1 MLRIHIGDDD
11 LSDDSSSSDD
21 EEASSKKDKHE
32 TRKKKHSQKNK
43 EQIDSI
49 EINMVGA
56 TVTLDT
62 IKDGF
67 KAIRNQ
73 QGKVTDTEHK
83 FVYTIR
89 GFEGEVGIDLVF
101 NKIKQ
106 ISQFHEWRLGLDEAK
121 AVTENKM
128 NRLAAAKSSVISA
141 AGGNLD
147 LHTKF
152 SDKLMPENYIRNRS
166 YSIKK
171 NTKSSMR
178 RALSQSSSPP
188 LHRRS
193 EYVDPPPIPSKSN
206 MSGKK
211 DLPPIPNRNVTKPK
225 GNQCSQITAI
235 YLIYNQKMLR
245 VND

>member
-1 MLRIHIGDDD
+1 MLRINIGGDD

-21 EEASSKKDKHE
+21 EDTSTKKDKHE
-32 TRKKKHSQKNK
+32 TRKKKHAIFSPKSK
-43 EQIDSI
+43 EQIHFI

-73 QGKVTDTEHK
+73 TGKVTDTEHK

-101 NKIKQ
+101 NKIKE
-106 ISQFHEWRLGLDEAK
+106 ITQFHDWRLGLEEAN
-121 AVTENKM
+121 AVTETKM

-147 LHTKF
+147 LQTKF
-152 SDKLMPENYIRNRS
+152 SDKLMPEKFIRNRNS
-166 YSIKK
+166 SIKK
-171 NTKSSMR
+171 NTQSTIRRSM
-178 RALSQSSSPP
+178 SFSSSPP

-193 EYVDPPPIPSKSN
+193 QHVVPPPIPGKSN
-206 MSGKK
+206 RSGNK

-225 GNQCSQITAI
+225 GMQSAQSFAI
-235 YLIYNQKMLR
+235 YDCN
-245 VND
+245 